1 MTLPSDELT
10 PIWRLRHFG
19 EKTAWKLARCTYSKA
34 ALFQLPFGLLFGRVS
49 YDIEDSATRA
59 LTREE
64 ESVMSIP
71 GRHEV

>member
-59 LTREE
+59 PDQGRGICN
-64 ESVMSIP
+64 VNP
-71 GRHEV
+71 GSA